1 MSTSLMGH
9 EGNRT
14 SRVKRPAE
22 TWVRR
27 LMDNV
32 YWWVSPAYLG
42 AENPEL
48 EEWGDSADQ
57 REKDVSMKANL
68 KH

>member
-1 MSTSLMGH
+1 M
-9 EGNRT
+9 
-14 SRVKRPAE
+14 PAE
-22 TWVRR
+22 TLVKQR
-27 LMDNV
+27 MGNG
-32 YWWVSPAYLG
+32 YWGVIPSYLG

>member
-1 MSTSLMGH
+1 M
-9 EGNRT
+9 
-14 SRVKRPAE
+14 KRPAE
-22 TWVRR
+22 TWVKQ
-27 LMDNV
+27 LMGNV

-42 AENPEL
+42 AGSPEL